1 MILKEIFTQSTPADI
16 IDALKKGRGTPL
28 PDVAAARKAIDPE
41 LHDVNDHTKRRDKR
55 VVDLNPEAG
64 AGTSAMQVTSDTPG
78 GNAPPMRSEPVARIR
93 LAIQQLIIKRAVSF
107 LFGNDPAYNA
117 DTETNEQQA
126 VMRAFGRI
134 LRDVK
139 CNSINRRVARSV
151 FGYKESAELWYPVEA
166 ETESMRYGFPTR
178 FKLRCAVFS
187 PSAGDTLYPYF
198 DETGDMAAFSRSFAR
213 KDDAVNQT
221 DYFETYTADAH
232 YLWRSSS
239 GGWELAEGYPRAVA
253 IGKIPIVYARQEE
266 TETAIVD
273 SLVDR
278 LETLLSN
285 FADTN
290 DYHASPKLF
299 ITGHI
304 QGFSKKG
311 EAGAVIEG
319 DEGSTMS
326 YVSWAHAPESVRLE
340 IETILRMIYT
350 LTQTPDISF
359 DSVKG
364 IGAVSGIALKL
375 LFMDAHLKVQ
385 DKREIFDDYLQR
397 RANIIKAYIGLFSP
411 PLAATAEE
419 MEITPEIT
427 PYMLTNEIDE
437 LNYWLTA
444 NGGKP
449 IVSQEESIEK
459 AGVSMNPQAT
469 YEKLQA
475 EDARS
480 SYASAF
486 EPTV

>member
-1 MILKEIFTQSTPADI
+1 MKKILIHTLVAATLTAGLSGCGDSFLETKFYKGQDIEKGLTSVPIVDAALNGAYDNFYNYRFAGNYALAIGDVSTDIAYWNGVTGHWSNIYGYSFLDTEGYLADI
-16 IDALKKGRGTPL
+16 WEYGYKVIDNSTRVIEDASKLYASSTDAEKKNLDRDIAEAYALRGFSRLILTNIFGHQIKVNGKDFSDQPGIL
-28 PDVAAARKAIDPE
+28 ISDKVVGPE
-41 LHDVNDHTKRRDKR
+41 D
-55 VVDLNPEAG
+55 
-64 AGTSAMQVTSDTPG
+64 QV
-78 GNAPPMRSEPVARIR
+78 
-93 LAIQQLIIKRAVSF
+93 KRATVDF
-107 LFGNDPAYNA
+107 
-117 DTETNEQQA
+117 
-126 VMRAFGRI
+126 
-134 LRDVK
+134 
-139 CNSINRRVARSV
+139 
-151 FGYKESAELWYPVEA
+151 
-166 ETESMRYGFPTR
+166 
-178 FKLRCAVFS
+178 
-187 PSAGDTLYPYF
+187 
-198 DETGDMAAFSRSFAR
+198 
-213 KDDAVNQT
+213 
-221 DYFETYTADAH
+221 FETYTADAH
-232 YLWRSSS
+232 YMWQS
-239 GGWELAEGYPRAVA
+239 GDNGWTPSEGYPRAVA
-253 IGKIPIVYARQEE
+253 IGKIPVVYARQDE
-266 TETAIVD
+266 TETAIVN
-273 SLVDR
+273 SLIAR

-311 EAGAVIEG
+311 EAGAIIEG
-319 DEGSTMS
+319 DEGSTMN

-340 IETILRMIYT
+340 IETILKMIYT

-364 IGAVSGIALKL
+364 IGAVSGVALKL

-411 PLAATAEE
+411 PLAAVADE

-444 NGGKP
+444 NGNKP
-449 IVSQEESIEK
+449 VVSQEESIEK

-480 SYASAF
+480 VYTSAF
-486 EPTV
+486 EPTL

>member
-1 MILKEIFTQSTPADI
+1 MTLKEIFSQNTPSDV
-16 IDALKKGRGTPL
+16 IDALKKGRNVPL
-28 PDVAAARKAIDPE
+28 PDVEAARKAIDPE
-41 LHDVNDHTKRRDKR
+41 KHEVNDRTKRPDKR
-55 VVDLNPEAG
+55 VAVSDSEESSGL
-64 AGTSAMQVTSDTPG
+64 QVTSDVPG
-78 GNAPPMRSEPVARIR
+78 GSKGTTRPEPVARIS

-117 DTETNEQQA
+117 DTESEQQQA

-139 CNSINRRVARSV
+139 CNSVNRRVARSV
-151 FGYKESAELWYPVEA
+151 FGYKECAELWYPVETEA
-166 ETESMRYGFPTR
+166 ESNRYGFPSR

-187 PSAGDTLYPYF
+187 PANGDTLYPYF
-198 DETGDMAAFSRSFAR
+198 DETGDMVAFSRSFAR
-213 KDDAVNQT
+213 KDDAGNTV
-221 DYFETYTADAH
+221 DFFETYTADAH
-232 YLWRSSS
+232 YMWQS
-239 GGWELAEGYPRAVA
+239 GDNGWTLSEGYPRAVA
-253 IGKIPIVYARQEE
+253 IGKIPVVYARQDE
-266 TETAIVD
+266 TETAIVN
-273 SLVDR
+273 SLIAR

-299 ITGHI
+299 ITGRI

-311 EAGAVIEG
+311 EAGAIIEG
-319 DEGSTMS
+319 DEGSTMN

-340 IETILRMIYT
+340 IETILKMIYT

-364 IGAVSGIALKL
+364 IGAVSGVALKL

-411 PLAATAEE
+411 PLAVVADD

-444 NGGKP
+444 NGNKP
-449 IVSQEESIEK
+449 VVSQEESIEK

-480 SYASAF
+480 VYTSAF
-486 EPTV
+486 EPTL